1 MADFGLK
8 SEQND
13 EPLENT
19 QSTVDLT
26 LLSKIQ
32 PRSPTRPRSIEVA
45 ESDKIAEASGFT
57 SREAGPVVEPYIRPK
72 RTKRQL
78 EQLYPISMRAP
89 VSVLQ
94 RFIAYAERHHLSY
107 PLALER
113 LLNESVT
120 LENLSE
126 R

>member
-1 MADFGLK
+1 MADYGL
-8 SEQND
+8 
-13 EPLENT
+13 EPEPKEDPIEKPKP
-19 QSTVDLT
+19 TVNLT

-32 PRSPTRPRSIEVA
+32 ARSASRTRSVDIA

-57 SREAGPVVEPYIRPK
+57 SREPGPKVEAYIRPK
-72 RTKRQL
+72 RTKRKP

-94 RFIAYAERHHLSY
+94 RFISYAEKHHLSY

-113 LLNESVT
+113 LLDESVI
-120 LENLSE
+120 LENRGE

>member
-8 SEQND
+8 SETN
-13 EPLENT
+13 ENPEKQKPT
-19 QSTVDLT
+19 IDLT

-32 PRSPTRPRSIEVA
+32 PRSPSHPRSVDVA
-45 ESDKIAEASGFT
+45 ESDKMAEASGFT
-57 SREAGPVVEPYIRPK
+57 SREASPQVEPYIRPK
-72 RTKRQL
+72 RAKRKL

-94 RFIAYAERHHLSY
+94 RFIAYAEKHHLSY

-113 LLNESVT
+113 LLDESLM
-120 LENLSE
+120 LENQSE